1 MKKIT
6 FLVAMALAIVSCK
19 SDDESG
25 TPQAEDVS
33 VAFQFTQNWDGTEIT
48 NSDFE
53 STVYTN
59 ERGEVLTLSKLVYLI
74 SDITF
79 TAADGTVYD
88 AGDYNLIDVRNGTGL
103 TFTPNIEI
111 PEGTYDVSLTYGFD
125 DEDNTDGIYLDL
137 NSSDGSWSVPAML
150 GGGYHFMRME
160 GFYTNEASEI
170 TAFQFH
176 NIRAAQPGTD
186 PLVTTDTSI
195 PVDLGQITIEQG
207 TTIEVKMNASEW
219 FKNPNVWNLNELYQV
234 LMPNYVA
241 QIMMNANGQTVFSK
255 GAVTVEN

>member
-1 MKKIT
+1 M
-6 FLVAMALAIVSCK
+6 LAMAVAIISCK
-19 SDDESG
+19 NDDESG
-25 TPQAEDVS
+25 TPQAENVS
-33 VAFQFTQNWDGTEIT
+33 VAFQFTQNWDGAEIA
-48 NSDFE
+48 NSDYG

-59 ERGEVLTLSKLVYLI
+59 EHGEELKLSKLVYLM

-79 TAADGTVYD
+79 TATDGTVYD
-88 AGDYNLIDVRNGTGL
+88 AGDYNLIDARNGSGL
-103 TFTPNIEI
+103 TFTPDIEI
-111 PEGTYDVSLTYGFD
+111 PEGTYNVSLTYGFD
-125 DEDNTDGIYLDL
+125 DEDNIDGAYLDL

-160 GFYTNEASEI
+160 GFYTNDASEE

-207 TTIEVKMNASEW
+207 TTIEVKMDVSEW
-219 FKNPNVWNLNELYQV
+219 FKNPNVWNLNDLYEV

-255 GAVTVEN
+255 GSVN